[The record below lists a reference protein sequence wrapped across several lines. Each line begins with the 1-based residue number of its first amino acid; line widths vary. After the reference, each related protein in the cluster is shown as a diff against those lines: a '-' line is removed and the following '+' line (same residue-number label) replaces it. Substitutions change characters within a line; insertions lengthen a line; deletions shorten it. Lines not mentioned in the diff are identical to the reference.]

1 MQPLLSDVSKRFES
15 MAERRVDAQV
25 LSPAMTVIDYR
36 MEARHAQALARLF
49 NDTNAAFAGK
59 SEGRLIPVA
68 TLPMQSIQAAI
79 EELDYAVKTLG
90 IRMVEIGT
98 NINGANLDETIFD
111 PFFARAADLDVLVQL
126 HPKHP
131 DQVVGSE
138 RLRRYYLTNF
148 LGNPMDTA
156 IAAASLIFGG
166 VLERYPTLNVCLVHG
181 GGAFP
186 YLAGRVSFGYATVK
200 VSRTISKPP
209 ETYFRRFYFD
219 TVVHEPR
226 SLAFLSNLVGS
237 DRLMLGT
244 DYPYAMGEADP
255 LGELDRAGIGP
266 DTGIIGGTAGRLL
279 GRQISERPT
288 TS

>member
-1 MQPLLSDVSKRFES
+1 MQPLLSDVSRRLKA
-15 MAERRVDAQV
+15 MAEQGVDAQV
-25 LSPAMTVIDYR
+25 LSPPMTVIDYQ
-36 MEARHAQALARLF
+36 MEAHHAQALARLF
-49 NDTNAAFAGK
+49 NETNADFARE

-68 TLPMQSIQAAI
+68 TLPMQSVKAATD
-79 EELDYAVKTLG
+79 ELDHAVKRLG

-98 NINGANLDETIFD
+98 NIDGVNLDEDRFQ
-111 PFFARAADLDVLVQL
+111 PFFARAADLGVLIQL

-131 DQVVGSE
+131 HQVVGKE
-138 RLRRYYLTNF
+138 RLGRYYLTNF

-166 VLERYPTLNVCLVHG
+166 VLERYPSLNICLVHG

-186 YLAGRVSFGYATVK
+186 YLLGRVSFGYSAIRD
-200 VSRTISKPP
+200 SHIIPKPP

-226 SLAFLSNLVGS
+226 SLAFLSNLVGA

-244 DYPYAMGEADP
+244 DYPYAMSEADP
-255 LGELDRAGIGP
+255 LGELDRAGLGDCP
-266 DTGIIGGTAGRLL
+266 GIMGATAGRLL
-279 GRQISERPT
+279 GRQGSENQI